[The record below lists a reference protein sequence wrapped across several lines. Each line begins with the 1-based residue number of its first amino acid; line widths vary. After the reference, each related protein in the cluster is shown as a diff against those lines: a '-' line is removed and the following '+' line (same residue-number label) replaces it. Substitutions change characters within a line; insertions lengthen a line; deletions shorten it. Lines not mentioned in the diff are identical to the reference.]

1 MAIKKLK
8 SNIRNIQEYKAFS
21 LIELLIAL
29 GLFILILTTLS
40 ITSIDSL
47 RAMSNTESRTE
58 AYMQMS
64 EISNLLIQS
73 KSDDW
78 TDIILNTDGVPKH
91 IDIIN
96 NELTFVDGSIEQNG
110 VVSWIEITTLERDP
124 DGNIVDSG
132 GTVDPFS
139 RTVTIYLQWTDPL
152 GQINNISKTLYINDW
167 NTLKWT
173 ETTESDFD
181 SGTHYDTQTV
191 ATDDGEVVL
200 ATVFYPDWC
209 NPTVSLSEYNIP
221 GSADSRSIFAK
232 PDHAY
237 LGTRGE
243 TSGEPFTKLNIEGV
257 NPPTLTVEGTYN
269 GYTVN
274 DIFVVG
280 NYAFLATTND
290 SKEVLILDV
299 SSTPYTEIGYYNAGG
314 STDGYSVFVDGDVG
328 YLAQGRYIK
337 SFDTS
342 SYIGSRSEFGSI
354 KIGWWWANVSQI
366 YVYEDYLYAV
376 LNNDW
381 YELDI
386 LNVANPSSMSI
397 TSQNSVNNQQVLDM
411 YVNDDATRAYFGT
424 NASSSEDEF
433 FILDI
438 SNKNIESPIIASLDL
453 GGMSV
458 KGLAVVENEDIVIVV
473 GTSGEEYQVYN
484 AMDKSAPYKCG
495 GMDVNTGIYDVDS
508 NLDAEGNAFSYIVT
522 GDADNEFKIMRGGAG
537 GGVGNGYGYIESG
550 QYVSSVFDTEA
561 TNTLYY
567 YVSWFETTP
576 ALTDIK
582 LQLRSAN
589 SSDMAGAVWIGPDG
603 TSSTYFTNSIGS
615 LLPNSLNSNRYI
627 QYKAY
632 LTGDT
637 IATPELEEINMI
649 YHN

>member
-1 MAIKKLK
+1 MKEIFIKF
-8 SNIRNIQEYKAFS
+8 NIRKQYKAFS

-29 GLFILILTTLS
+29 GLFIIILTTLA

-73 KSDDW
+73 KGDDW
-78 TDIILNTDGVPKH
+78 TDIILNTDGTAKY
-91 IDIIN
+91 IDIID
-96 NELTFVDGSIEQNG
+96 NEITFVDGSVEQNG
-110 VVSWIEITTLERDP
+110 VTSWIEITELQRDSEG
-124 DGNIVDSG
+124 DVVESG

-139 RTVTIYLQWTDPL
+139 RTVTIFLQWTDPL
-152 GQINNISKTLYINDW
+152 GQSNSISKVLYVNDW
-167 NTLKWT
+167 NTLKWA

-181 SGTHYDTQTV
+181 SGTHYDTQTTT
-191 ATDDGEVVL
+191 TDDGEVAL

-243 TSGEPFTKLNIEGV
+243 TGGEPFTKLNIEGV
-257 NPPTLTVEGTYN
+257 DPPILTVEGTYD

-299 SSTPYTEIGYYNAGG
+299 SSVPYTEVGYYDASG
-314 STDGYSVFVDGDVG
+314 STDGYSVFIDGNVG

-337 SFDTS
+337 TFDTS
-342 SYIGSRSEFGSI
+342 SYFGSRSGFGSI

-366 YVYEDYLYAV
+366 SVSDGYLYAA

-386 LNVANPSSMSI
+386 LDVSNPYSMTV
-397 TSQNSVNNQQVLDM
+397 TSQSSVNNQQVLDM

-424 NASSSEDEF
+424 NASSDEDEL

-438 SNKNIESPIIASLDL
+438 TNKNIESPVIASLDL
-453 GGMSV
+453 GGMSSR
-458 KGLAVVENEDIVIVV
+458 GIAVVENENIVIVV
-473 GTSGEEYQVYN
+473 GTGGEEYQVYN
-484 AMDKSAPYKCG
+484 TMDKSAPYKCG
-495 GMDVNTGIYDVDS
+495 GMHVNTGIYDVDS

-522 GDADNEFKIMRGGAG
+522 GDTENEFKIMRGGAG
-537 GGVGNGYGYIESG
+537 GGAGNGYGYIDSG
-550 QYVSSVFDTEA
+550 QYVSSVFDTESVD
-561 TNTLYY
+561 TLYY
-567 YVSWFETTP
+567 YISWFESKP
-576 ALTDIK
+576 ASTDIRI
-582 LQLRSAN
+582 QLRSAN
-589 SSDMAGAVWIGPDG
+589 TSDMAGAIWMGPDG
-603 TSSTYFTNSIGS
+603 TSSTYFTDSIGS
-615 LLPNSLNSNRYI
+615 ILPNSLNSNRYV

-637 IATPELEEINMI
+637 FVTPELEEINMI